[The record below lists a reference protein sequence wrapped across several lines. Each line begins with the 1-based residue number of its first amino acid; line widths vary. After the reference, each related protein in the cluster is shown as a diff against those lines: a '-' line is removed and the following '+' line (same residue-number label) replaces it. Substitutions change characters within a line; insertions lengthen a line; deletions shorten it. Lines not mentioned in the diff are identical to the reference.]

1 MGVLEEADGRSYIT
15 QLSGMVSSSAHI
27 VYHSR
32 IIAQKSLARQLI
44 TYTSNIQ
51 TKAFDPTQDVDEL
64 MQEAE
69 GSLFSLSQKN
79 LKKDY
84 QINSTEKWRAE
95 KTSKFILLHWYQNK
109 TKIVQDKYKTI
120 SFPTYECKIPNKI
133 LEIISKLE
141 ITERTYTY
149 LEDKRHISKKH
160 CKNNILFQIKI
171 LSNVRRT
178 IPNKNLSIL
187 QSI

>member
-1 MGVLEEADGRSYIT
+1 MALIATWNRETEIVEVVVENLPEKKAPHADGFTGKLY
-15 QLSGMVSSSAHI
+15 
-27 VYHSR
+27 
-32 IIAQKSLARQLI
+32 K
-44 TYTSNIQ
+44 
-51 TKAFDPTQDVDEL
+51 K
-64 MQEAE
+64 
-69 GSLFSLSQKN
+69 

-109 TKIVQDKYKTI
+109 TKIVQEKYKTI

-141 ITERTYTY
+141 ITKELIHTWKIKGTFQ
-149 LEDKRHISKKH
+149 KSTVKT
-160 CKNNILFQIKI
+160 NNILFQIKI

-178 IPNKNLSIL
+178 TPNKNLSIL